1 MRGLQNRTMSIE
13 RFMGCGYTYH
23 VIGTRLDNSHMITT
37 DNINLA
43 SAVAMSQ
50 AARLLTNLKYLYRT
64 PNLIN
69 SMDE

>member
-23 VIGTRLDNSHMITT
+23 VIGTRLVTGNSHMITT

-43 SAVAMSQ
+43 SAVAMSSCKITYQ
-50 AARLLTNLKYLYRT
+50 SQ
-64 PNLIN
+64 IFV
-69 SMDE
+69 